1 MPGNIWGM
9 GLVGQD
15 TWESGVLAGRRDLLF
30 LRGEVRVVAKWIL
43 LRAGGGEDA

>member
-15 TWESGVLAGRRDLLF
+15 TWESGVLAERRDLLF
-30 LRGEVRVVAKWIL
+30 LGEVRVVAKWIL
-43 LRAGGGEDA
+43 LRAGGW